1 MVCAHATGRKPLPR
15 PVDHRRGGRARG
27 ARSGRHRRRRARQSA
42 RLVHLLVHLLALG
55 VDPVDARLHR
65 SRQHFSVA
73 FPVTP
78 ISQSETL
85 PVNGT
90 DLTITEYVAT
100 VSSTDQYEA
109 GYVPYPDSVDTS
121 NPSVNLAGAVQG
133 AVTSTGGTLL
143 SQSQGTY
150 QGFPSVD
157 FLLSAQGEYIDY
169 RVVLDGHSL
178 YQVAVASTVNPP
190 ANFTS
195 FASSLK
201 ILAP

>member
-1 MVCAHATGRKPLPR
+1 VPTPPGAGRS
-15 PVDHRRGGRARG
+15 RARWIT
-27 ARSGRHRRRRARQSA
+27 AVVAA
-42 RLVHLLVHLLALG
+42 LVVLG
-55 VDPVDARLHR
+55 VAATAAAVLVSQPASSTSSPSASTPSTPAFTDPG
-65 SRQHFSVA
+65 SHFSVA

-85 PVNGT
+85 PVDGSN
-90 DLTITEYVAT
+90 LTITEYVAT

-109 GYVPYPDSVDTS
+109 GYVLYPDSVDTS

-157 FLLSAQGEYIDY
+157 FLLSAAGEYIDY

>member
-1 MVCAHATGRKPLPR
+1 VGAGRS
-15 PVDHRRGGRARG
+15 RARWIT
-27 ARSGRHRRRRARQSA
+27 AVVAA
-42 RLVHLLVHLLALG
+42 LVVIGVAATAAAVLVSQPAPHASSSTPSPPLFT
-55 VDPVDARLHR
+55 DPG
-65 SRQHFSVA
+65 SHFSVA

-85 PVNGT
+85 PVNGA

-109 GYVPYPDSVDTS
+109 GYVLYPDSVDTS

-157 FLLSAQGEYIDY
+157 FLLSAQGEYVDY
-169 RVVLDGHSL
+169 RVVLNGHSL
-178 YQVAVASTVNPP
+178 YQVVVASTVNPP

>member
-1 MVCAHATGRKPLPR
+1 VVAALVVIGVAATAAAVLVSQPASPSSASTPSTPLFT
-15 PVDHRRGGRARG
+15 
-27 ARSGRHRRRRARQSA
+27 
-42 RLVHLLVHLLALG
+42 
-55 VDPVDARLHR
+55 DPG
-65 SRQHFSVA
+65 SHFSVA

-109 GYVPYPDSVDTS
+109 GYVLYPDSVNTS

-157 FLLSAQGEYIDY
+157 FLLSAAGQYIDY

-178 YQVAVASTVNPP
+178 YQVAVGSTVNPP

>member
-1 MVCAHATGRKPLPR
+1 MVAALVVIGVAATAAAVLVSQPASPSSSSTPSTPLFTDP
-15 PVDHRRGGRARG
+15 GG
-27 ARSGRHRRRRARQSA
+27 
-42 RLVHLLVHLLALG
+42 
-55 VDPVDARLHR
+55 
-65 SRQHFSVA
+65 HFSVA

-85 PVNGT
+85 PVNGA

-109 GYVPYPDSVDTS
+109 GYVLYPDSVNTS

-157 FLLSAQGEYIDY
+157 FLLSVQGEYADY

-178 YQVAVASTVNPP
+178 YQVAVVSTVNPP

>member
-1 MVCAHATGRKPLPR
+1 MTDLGGAFPPPSPPPQGPPAGAPRSADGRFWWDGTHWLAVER
-15 PVDHRRGGRARG
+15 PVA
-27 ARSGRHRRRRARQSA
+27 APS
-42 RLVHLLVHLLALG
+42 
-55 VDPVDARLHR
+55 P
-65 SRQHFSVA
+65 
-73 FPVTP
+73 PP
-78 ISQSETL
+78 
-85 PVNGT
+85 
-90 DLTITEYVAT
+90 
-100 VSSTDQYEA
+100 A
-109 GYVPYPDSVDTS
+109 GPWEP
-121 NPSVNLAGAVQG
+121 AAQG

-157 FLLSAQGEYIDY
+157 FLVSAQGEYIDY

>member
-1 MVCAHATGRKPLPR
+1 M
-15 PVDHRRGGRARG
+15 
-27 ARSGRHRRRRARQSA
+27 
-42 RLVHLLVHLLALG
+42 
-55 VDPVDARLHR
+55 
-65 SRQHFSVA
+65 A

-157 FLLSAQGEYIDY
+157 FLLSAQGEYTDY